1 MLTVSGIM
9 HKILFIFSLISF
21 IFKLDLRLPSVSSH
35 ASVLATKYAKDKS
48 VQHFF
53 AIFAILR
60 DICGLKNYVVNNL

>member
-1 MLTVSGIM
+1 M

-35 ASVLATKYAKDKS
+35 ASVLAAKYAKDKS
-48 VQHFF
+48 VQYFF

-60 DICGLKNYVVNNL
+60 DICGIKNNLADNI